1 MTRMILS
8 LEEQDKAWLE
18 RRSAE
23 MGLPMAE
30 IVRQAVRSLR
40 AKEEESLASLLKTT
54 RGVWSAGDG
63 LKFQRKLRQ
72 EWK

>member
-8 LEEQDKAWLE
+8 LEDRDKAWLE
-18 RRSAE
+18 RRSGE
-23 MGLPMAE
+23 MGVPMAE

-54 RGVWSAGDG
+54 RGVWSGGDG
-63 LKFQRKLRQ
+63 LKFQRKLRR